1 MSEPTIIDWPAW
13 TDSLAGRY
21 VLEWEQTQLDAMV
34 ADMFGYHAVQLGMPV
49 LDALRENR
57 MTNRCLAFDSPNA
70 LMPISAHGAGVTAP
84 ASPATTGATGA
95 PAAGASS
102 SAAPAAA
109 RASGASTGV
118 EVGARISNPISNV
131 CCDFLE
137 LPFATQSID
146 LLVMPHTLEFSEEP
160 HQLLREAER
169 VLLPE
174 GRLVITGFNTL
185 SLWGVRD
192 SLGRWRRHPPVPHIP
207 HLIAFARMKDWL
219 KLLGFELSR
228 GRFGCYRPPLSSA
241 HWLERFAFL
250 EAAGN
255 RWWPIFGAT
264 YILVALKRE
273 RGMRLVGPNRKR
285 RGLKVPALAPA
296 ATTVK
301 HGE

>member
-21 VLEWEQTQLDAMV
+21 VLEWEQAQLDAMV

-49 LDALRENR
+49 LNALRENR
-57 MTNRCLAFDSPNA
+57 MTHRCLAFDGPNA
-70 LMPISAHGAGVTAP
+70 LMPIASYEAGANALG
-84 ASPATTGATGA
+84 ASPDHAPFASPRGAAA
-95 PAAGASS
+95 PGASA
-102 SAAPAAA
+102 SAELG
-109 RASGASTGV
+109 RRDLGA
-118 EVGARISNPISNV
+118 ISNL

-192 SLGRWRRHPPVPHIP
+192 SLGRWRRNPPAPHIP

-285 RGLKVPALAPA
+285 RGLKVPTLAPVA
-296 ATTVK
+296 STVK